1 MLIKFE
7 LENFRSVRDSME
19 LSLAAINYYKE
30 HRDELLEKTLP
41 GLSGGEILA
50 GCSDIR
56 PQRVR
61 EIDRIPRAQNYAG
74 HSPEIGIHAFQH

>member
-41 GLSGGEILA
+41 GLSG
-50 GCSDIR
+50 
-56 PQRVR
+56 V
-61 EIDRIPRAQNYAG
+61 
-74 HSPEIGIHAFQH
+74 

>member
-41 GLSGGEILA
+41 GLSGVRFLRAAAIFGPTRQ
-50 GCSDIR
+50 GNR
-56 PQRVR
+56 PYSKGSELCRT
-61 EIDRIPRAQNYAG
+61 
-74 HSPEIGIHAFQH
+74 